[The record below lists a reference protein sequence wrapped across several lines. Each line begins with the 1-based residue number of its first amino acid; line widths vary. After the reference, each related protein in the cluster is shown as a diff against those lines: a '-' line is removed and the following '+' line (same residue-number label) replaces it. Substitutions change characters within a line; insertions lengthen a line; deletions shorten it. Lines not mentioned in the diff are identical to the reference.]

1 MNREGQDKGSFF
13 TLTREDIKEET
24 LPDLRK
30 NALQIF
36 LSMLV
41 FVTFMS
47 TQTWMDRRA
56 IGRHESTFNM
66 QQSRQVMVGR
76 EAMEDR
82 LRSIISRLSALT
94 NTSLPQAIKMDATDF
109 IKERLS
115 LMVHANEDIAAVLL
129 KLKDGTG
136 WEYSYSRLI
145 SPGPAT
151 LRKAR
156 EVMTVGM
163 DGRSRNSSPVRV
175 DTVDIVDRHPIMV
188 ITFDIFSGHGKLQG
202 YMVVALDLLPSIN
215 RYIVPLRG
223 GPHGWAYLVDENG
236 KILYHQYPSLTGSPA
251 SSFLTEDREAIDTM
265 IAHPSGEGSL
275 YENYGSGRNRK
286 LVAWDTLRVLDRK
299 LLLVLS
305 TPEEDVDAI
314 VQEDRTLRF
323 LLGLML
329 LSSLLLSFLWIAD
342 RRHRAR
348 LRESEARYQ
357 TIIDDQFELVSRFDT
372 DGRYSFVNDA
382 YCSFFGVKREEIL
395 GKPLESVRDLRYASV
410 SMELFKSI
418 SLDSPSNF
426 NEERIS
432 MPDGSTRYLSWS
444 NRGIFDEKGKL
455 VEIQGVA
462 RDITDGKEVEL
473 ALQEETLQLENLH
486 SIVQKLTSAGS
497 KSELIRSLIESLTEE
512 MDYRSAFVSLRSGD
526 DEGSELFSSGDRK
539 RPHVKTED
547 QAVTTEHPLVLQRE
561 DRLTQLSVPVTF
573 KGRKLGVLSVLSV
586 VEPKE
591 REIKK
596 ISILSDHLAG
606 LLVLLEVM
614 DKRTREA
621 LIDPLTDIWNRRY
634 ILKHLESENNRIK
647 RYGEKASLAII
658 DLGEFK
664 LVNDLYGHEAGDET
678 LKKIASVLKESIR
691 ICDMVARYG
700 GDEFLVYLPNTSPKQ
715 AEVVLSRASQM
726 VAIRDF
732 PHPVALDYGI
742 AGFPDDG
749 ETIEEII
756 KVADDR
762 MYAAKA
768 RRKQKR

>member
-1 MNREGQDKGSFF
+1 LNREGRDKDSFF
-13 TLTREDIKEET
+13 TLTRDDIKEET
-24 LPDLRK
+24 LPDLKK
-30 NALQIF
+30 NTLQIF

-41 FVTFMS
+41 FVTFIS
-47 TQTWMDRRA
+47 TQIWMDRRA
-56 IGRHESTFNM
+56 IGRHESTFNI
-66 QQSRQVMVGR
+66 QQSRQIMVGR

-82 LRSIISRLSALT
+82 LRSLISRLSSLT

-115 LMVHANEDIAAVLL
+115 LMVHANEDVAAVLL

-136 WEYSYSRLI
+136 WEYSYNRLI
-145 SPGPAT
+145 SPGPAA

-156 EVMTVGM
+156 EAMALGM
-163 DGRSRNSSPVRV
+163 DDRSRKASPIRV

-188 ITFDIFSGHGKLQG
+188 ITFDIFSGHGEPQG
-202 YMVVALDLLPSIN
+202 HMVVALDLLPAID
-215 RYIVPLRG
+215 RYVVPLRG
-223 GPHGWAYLVDENG
+223 GAHGWAYLVDEGG
-236 KILYHQYPSLTGSPA
+236 KILYHQFPSLTGSSA
-251 SSFLTEDREAIDTM
+251 SSFLTGDGEAIDTM
-265 IAHPSGEGSL
+265 MRHPSGEGSL
-275 YENYGSGRNRK
+275 YENYGSGQDRK
-286 LVAWDTLRVLDRK
+286 LVAWDTLRILNRK

-329 LSSLLLSFLWIAD
+329 LSSLSLSFLWVAD
-342 RRHRAR
+342 RRHRAK
-348 LRESEARYQ
+348 LRASEARYQ

-382 YCSFFGVKREEIL
+382 YCRFFGVKREDVL
-395 GKPLESVRDLRYASV
+395 GKPLESVRDSRYARV

-418 SLDSPSNF
+418 SLDNPSNF

-462 RDITDGKEVEL
+462 RDVTDRKEIEL

-664 LVNDLYGHEAGDET
+664 LVNDLYGHEAGDEI